1 LLNRELLKK
10 VKKIELST
18 RHLVNDV
25 FGGEYH
31 SVFKGRGM
39 EFAEVREYTPGDEI
53 RTIDWNVSARTGVPY
68 VKLFEEERE
77 LTVMVMVDAS
87 ASGAFGTRGQ
97 MKRNLAAE
105 LSAVLAFSA
114 VKNNDKVGLIIFT
127 DRVEKFIPPRKGRAH
142 VLRVI
147 REVLDHEPQH
157 QGTNI
162 EAALEFMSRVQ
173 RKRAVVFMISDFL
186 DKHYEKSIKQAS
198 RRHDMLSFHLQDP
211 WELALP
217 NLGLIQLH
225 DVETGETSLVNTGK
239 SSLREAYKEQSKK
252 RHAELQAF
260 FKSNGLDY
268 LAVRTDKPYVDLLIS
283 FFRRRATRM
292 R

>member
-1 LLNRELLKK
+1 MLNRDLLKK
-10 VKKIELST
+10 VKRIEIST
-18 RHLVNDV
+18 KHLVNDV

-39 EFAEVREYTPGDEI
+39 EFAEVREYMPGDEI
-53 RTIDWNVSARTGVPY
+53 RTIDWNVSARTGVPH

-77 LTVMVMVDAS
+77 LTVMIMVDAS

-97 MKRNLAAE
+97 MKRDLAAE

-114 VKNNDKVGLIIFT
+114 IKNNDKVGLIIFT
-127 DRVEKFIPPRKGRAH
+127 DRVEKFIPPRKGRGH

-147 REVLDHEPQH
+147 REVLDHEPLH

-186 DKHYEKSIKQAS
+186 DKNYEKSIKQIC
-198 RRHDMLSFHLQDP
+198 RRHDMLSFHLRDP
-211 WELALP
+211 WEIELP

-225 DVETGETSLVNTGK
+225 DGETGETALVNTGK
-239 SSLREAYKEQSKK
+239 ASLREAYKTEARNRQ
-252 RHAELQAF
+252 AELQAF

-268 LAVRTDKPYVDLLIS
+268 LSIQTDKPYVDLLIS
-283 FFRRRATRM
+283 FFRQRAMRM

>member
-1 LLNRELLKK
+1 MLNRDLLKK

-18 RHLVNDV
+18 RHLVNEV

-77 LTVMVMVDAS
+77 LTVMILVDAS
-87 ASGAFGTRGQ
+87 ASGAFGTRVQ

-127 DRVEKFIPPRKGRAH
+127 DRVENYIPPRKGRSH

-147 REVLDHEPQH
+147 REVLNHQPQH
-157 QGTNI
+157 QGTSINTAI
-162 EAALEFMSRVQ
+162 EFMNRVL
-173 RKRAVVFMISDFL
+173 RKRAVTFMISDFL
-186 DKHYEKSIKQAS
+186 DQDYEKSLKQAS

-211 WELALP
+211 WEIEIP
-217 NLGLIQLH
+217 DLGLIQIH
-225 DVETGETSLVNTGK
+225 DGETGETSLINT
-239 SSLREAYKEQSKK
+239 SNRSLRNAYKQKGQD
-252 RHAELQAF
+252 RLDQLQNF
-260 FKSNGLDY
+260 FKSSGLDY
-268 LAVRTDKPYVDLLIS
+268 LPIRTDVPYVDPLII
-283 FFRRRATRM
+283 FFRKRAMRTR
-292 R
+292 

>member
-1 LLNRELLKK
+1 MINRELLKK

-18 RHLVNDV
+18 RHLVNEV

-53 RTIDWNVSARTGVPY
+53 RTIDWNVSARTGTTH

-77 LTVMVMVDAS
+77 LTVMIMVDAS

-97 MKRNLAAE
+97 MKRTLAAE

-127 DRVEKFIPPRKGRAH
+127 DRVEKFVPPRKGRSH

-147 REVLDHEPQH
+147 REVLNHEPQH
-157 QGTNI
+157 QGTDI
-162 EAALEFMSRVQ
+162 DAALEFMNRVI
-173 RKRAVVFMISDFL
+173 RKRSVVFMISDFFC
-186 DKHYEKSIKQAS
+186 AS
-198 RRHDMLSFHLQDP
+198 
-211 WELALP
+211 A
-217 NLGLIQLH
+217 NIT
-225 DVETGETSLVNTGK
+225 VTSLSAVEVIVTAISAPFALN
-239 SSLREAYKEQSKK
+239 SFASLS
-252 RHAELQAF
+252 L
-260 FKSNGLDY
+260 S
-268 LAVRTDKPYVDLLIS
+268 VCILL
-283 FFRRRATRM
+283 
-292 R
+292 

>member
-1 LLNRELLKK
+1 MLNRELLKK

-18 RHLVNDV
+18 RHLVNEV

-39 EFAEVREYTPGDEI
+39 EFAEVREYTPGDDI
-53 RTIDWNVSARTGVPY
+53 RTIDWNVSARTGVPF

-77 LTVMVMVDAS
+77 LTVMILVDAS
-87 ASGAFGTRGQ
+87 ASGAFGTRVQ
-97 MKRNLAAE
+97 MKRALAAE

-127 DRVEKFIPPRKGRAH
+127 DRVEKYIPPRKGRSH

-157 QGTNI
+157 QGTSINT
-162 EAALEFMSRVQ
+162 ALEFMSRVI
-173 RKRAVVFMISDFL
+173 RKRAVTFMISDFL
-186 DKHYEKSIKQAS
+186 DNDYEKSLRQAS

-211 WELALP
+211 WEIKLP
-217 NLGLIQLH
+217 DLGIIQIH
-225 DVETGETSLVNTGK
+225 DGETGETSLINTGK
-239 SSLREAYKEQSKK
+239 KSIRKAYEERSQQRFSDLQS
-252 RHAELQAF
+252 F

-268 LAVRTDKPYVDLLIS
+268 LAVRTDIPYVDSLIN
-283 FFRRRATRM
+283 FFRKRAM
-292 R
+292 RSR

>member
-1 LLNRELLKK
+1 MLNRDLLKK

-18 RHLVNDV
+18 RHLVNEV

-39 EFAEVREYTPGDEI
+39 EFAEVREYTPGDDI

-77 LTVMVMVDAS
+77 LTVMILVDAS
-87 ASGAFGTRGQ
+87 ASGAFGTKVQ
-97 MKRNLAAE
+97 MKRSLAAE

-127 DRVEKFIPPRKGRAH
+127 DRVEKYIPPRKGRSH

-157 QGTNI
+157 QGTSINT
-162 EAALEFMSRVQ
+162 ALEFMSRVI
-173 RKRAVVFMISDFL
+173 RKRSVTFMISDFL
-186 DKHYEKSIKQAS
+186 DKDYERSIKQAS
-198 RRHDMLSFHLQDP
+198 RKHDMLSFHLQDP
-211 WELALP
+211 WEIQLP
-217 NLGLIQLH
+217 DLGLIQLH
-225 DVETGETSLVNTGK
+225 DGETGETSLINTGNAT
-239 SSLREAYKEQSKK
+239 LRKTYETRSRE
-252 RHAELQAF
+252 RFENLQNF

-268 LAVRTDKPYVDLLIS
+268 LPIRTDVPYVDALIS
-283 FFRRRATRM
+283 FFRKRAARRR
-292 R
+292 

>member
-1 LLNRELLKK
+1 MINRELLKK

-18 RHLVNDV
+18 RHLVNEV

-53 RTIDWNVSARTGVPY
+53 RTIDWNVSARMGTTH

-77 LTVMVMVDAS
+77 LTVMIMVDAS

-97 MKRNLAAE
+97 MKRTLAAE

-127 DRVEKFIPPRKGRAH
+127 DTVEKFIPPRKGRSH

-147 REVLDHEPQH
+147 REVLNHEPSN

-162 EAALEFMSRVQ
+162 ESALEFMNRVI
-173 RKRAVVFMISDFL
+173 RKRSVVFMISDFL
-186 DKHYEKSIKQAS
+186 DKGFEKSVKQSS
-198 RRHDMLSFHLQDP
+198 RRHDMLSFHLYDP
-211 WELALP
+211 WELELP
-217 NLGLIQLH
+217 ALGLVQMH
-225 DVETGETSLVNTGK
+225 DSETGSTSLVNTNRAAVRK
-239 SSLREAYKEQSKK
+239 SFNEHSLK
-252 RHAELQAF
+252 RFDELKSF
-260 FKSNGLDY
+260 FKTNRLDY
-268 LAVRTDKPYVDLLIS
+268 LPIRTDIPYVDPLIS
-283 FFRRRATRM
+283 FFRKRAMRRR
-292 R
+292 

>member
-1 LLNRELLKK
+1 MLNRDLLKK

-18 RHLVNDV
+18 RHLVNEV

-77 LTVMVMVDAS
+77 LTVMILVDAS
-87 ASGAFGTRGQ
+87 ASGAFGTRVQ

-127 DRVEKFIPPRKGRAH
+127 DRVENYIPPRKGRSH

-147 REVLDHEPQH
+147 REVLNHQPQH
-157 QGTNI
+157 QGTSINTAI
-162 EAALEFMSRVQ
+162 EFMNRVL
-173 RKRAVVFMISDFL
+173 RKRAVTFMISDFL
-186 DKHYEKSIKQAS
+186 DQDYEKSLKQAS

-211 WELALP
+211 WEIEIP
-217 NLGLIQLH
+217 DLGLIQIH
-225 DVETGETSLVNTGK
+225 DGETGETSLINT
-239 SSLREAYKEQSKK
+239 SNRSLRNAYKQKGQD
-252 RHAELQAF
+252 RLDQLQNF
-260 FKSNGLDY
+260 FKSSGLDY
-268 LAVRTDKPYVDLLIS
+268 LPIRTDVPYVDPLIN
-283 FFRRRATRM
+283 FFRKRAMRTR
-292 R
+292 

>member
-1 LLNRELLKK
+1 VLNRELLRK

-18 RHLVNDV
+18 RHLVNEV

-39 EFAEVREYTPGDEI
+39 EFAEVREYSPGDDI

-68 VKLFEEERE
+68 VKLFDEERE
-77 LTVMVMVDAS
+77 LTVMLLVDAS
-87 ASGAFGTRGQ
+87 ASGAFGTQGQ
-97 MKRNLAAE
+97 MKRNLAVE

-127 DRVEKFIPPRKGRAH
+127 DRVEKYIPPRKGRSH

-147 REVLDHEPQH
+147 REVLNHEPQY
-157 QGTNI
+157 QGTSI
-162 EAALEFMSRVQ
+162 RTAIEFMNKVL

-186 DKHYEKSIKQAS
+186 DHDYEKSLKQAS
-198 RRHDMLSFHLQDP
+198 RRHDILSFHLQDP

-217 NLGLIQLH
+217 DLGLIQIH
-225 DVETGETSLVNTGK
+225 DGETGETALVNT
-239 SSLREAYKEQSKK
+239 SRAALRNAYHERSQRRFEDLRSY
-252 RHAELQAF
+252 
-260 FKSNGLDY
+260 FKANGLDY
-268 LAVRTDKPYVDLLIS
+268 LPVRTDQPYVDALIG
-283 FFRRRATRM
+283 FFRKRALRS

>member
-1 LLNRELLKK
+1 MLNRELLKK
-10 VKKIELST
+10 VKRIELST
-18 RHLVNDV
+18 RHLVNEV

-53 RTIDWNVSARTGVPY
+53 RTIDWNVSARAGTPY

-77 LTVMVMVDAS
+77 LTVMVLVDAS
-87 ASGAFGTRGQ
+87 ASGAFGTKGQ

-127 DRVEKFIPPRKGRAH
+127 DRVEKFIPPRKGRSH

-147 REVLDHEPQH
+147 REVLDHEPKY

-162 EAALEFMSRVQ
+162 QAAMEFMNRVI
-173 RKRAVVFMISDFL
+173 RKRSVIFMISDFL
-186 DKHYEKSIKQAS
+186 DEGYEKSLKQS
-198 RRHDMLSFHLQDP
+198 SSRHDMLSFHLHDP
-211 WELALP
+211 WELELP
-217 NLGLIQLH
+217 DLGLIQMH
-225 DVETGETSLVNTGK
+225 DSETGDTSLINTGNAAVRK
-239 SSLREAYKEQSKK
+239 TFNANSKQRFEQ
-252 RHAELQAF
+252 LQSF
-260 FKSNGLDY
+260 FKSNRLDY
-268 LAVRTDKPYVDLLIS
+268 LPIRTDQPYVDSLIQ
-283 FFRRRATRM
+283 FFRKRALRI

>member
-1 LLNRELLKK
+1 MLNRDLLKK

-18 RHLVNDV
+18 RHLVNEV

-53 RTIDWNVSARTGVPY
+53 RTIDWNVSARTGVPH

-77 LTVMVMVDAS
+77 LTVMILVDAS

-127 DRVEKFIPPRKGRAH
+127 DTVEKYIPPRKGRSH

-147 REVLDHEPQH
+147 REVLNHEPQN
-157 QGTNI
+157 QGTSI
-162 EAALEFMSRVQ
+162 KTALEFMSRVI
-173 RKRAVVFMISDFL
+173 RKRSVVFMISDFL
-186 DKHYEKSIKQAS
+186 DTGYEKSIKQAS

-211 WELALP
+211 WEIELP

-225 DVETGETSLVNTGK
+225 DGETGETALVNTGRAALRKAYSQK
-239 SSLREAYKEQSKK
+239 SRLRFEQLK
-252 RHAELQAF
+252 AF

-268 LAVRTDKPYVDLLIS
+268 LAIRTDIPYVDPLIN
-283 FFRRRATRM
+283 FFRKRALRV

>member
-1 LLNRELLKK
+1 MLNRDLLKK

-18 RHLVNDV
+18 RHLVNEV

-77 LTVMVMVDAS
+77 LTVMIMVDAS

-127 DRVEKFIPPRKGRAH
+127 DRVEKFIPPRKGRSH

-147 REVLDHEPQH
+147 REVLNHEPENP
-157 QGTNI
+157 GTQINS
-162 EAALEFMSRVQ
+162 ALEFMNRVL
-173 RKRAVVFMISDFL
+173 RKRSVVFMISDFL
-186 DKHYEKSIKQAS
+186 DKGYEKSIKQAS

-211 WELALP
+211 WEMDLP
-217 NLGLIQLH
+217 NLGLIQIH
-225 DVETGETSLVNTGK
+225 DGETGETSLVNTSK
-239 SSLREAYKEQSKK
+239 RSLRKAYNDQASK
-252 RHAELQAF
+252 RFERLQAF
-260 FKSNGLDY
+260 FRSNGLDY
-268 LAVRTDKPYVDLLIS
+268 LNIRTDVPYVDSLIS
-283 FFRRRATRM
+283 FFRKRAARV

>member
-1 LLNRELLKK
+1 MLNRDLLKK

-18 RHLVNDV
+18 RHLVNEV

-39 EFAEVREYTPGDEI
+39 EFAEVREYSPGDEI
-53 RTIDWNVSARTGVPY
+53 RTIDWNVSARTGVPH

-77 LTVMVMVDAS
+77 LTVMIMVDAS
-87 ASGAFGTRGQ
+87 ASGAFGTRVQ

-127 DRVEKFIPPRKGRAH
+127 DRVEKYIPPRKGRSH

-147 REVLDHEPQH
+147 REVLNHEPQH
-157 QGTNI
+157 QGTSINT
-162 EAALEFMSRVQ
+162 ALEFMNRVL
-173 RKRAVVFMISDFL
+173 RKRSVIFLISDFL
-186 DKHYEKSIKQAS
+186 DTDYDRSIKQTS
-198 RRHDMLSFHLQDP
+198 RRHDLLSFHLQDP
-211 WELALP
+211 WETKLP

-225 DVETGETSLVNTGK
+225 DGETGETSLVNTGK
-239 SSLREAYKEQSKK
+239 ASLRKAYQEQAKL
-252 RHAELQAF
+252 RMDQLQAF
-260 FKSNGLDY
+260 FKLNGLDY
-268 LAVRTDKPYVDLLIS
+268 LVIRTDIPYVDPLIS
-283 FFRRRATRM
+283 YFRKRATRN

>member
-1 LLNRELLKK
+1 MLNRDLLKK

-18 RHLVNDV
+18 RHLVNEV

-53 RTIDWNVSARTGVPY
+53 RTIDWNVSARTGVTH

-87 ASGAFGTRGQ
+87 ASGAFGTRVQ

-127 DRVEKFIPPRKGRAH
+127 DRVEKFIPPRKGRSH

-147 REVLDHEPQH
+147 REVLNHEPQH
-157 QGTNI
+157 QGTSINT
-162 EAALEFMSRVQ
+162 ALEFMNRVL
-173 RKRAVVFMISDFL
+173 RKRSVIFMISDFL
-186 DKHYEKSIKQAS
+186 DTEFDKSIKQS
-198 RRHDMLSFHLQDP
+198 CRRHDFLSFHLQDP
-211 WELALP
+211 WETQLP

-225 DVETGETSLVNTGK
+225 DGETGETSLVNTGNTSMRK
-239 SSLREAYKEQSKK
+239 AYQHQAKLRMD
-252 RHAELQAF
+252 RLVAF
-260 FKSNGLDY
+260 FKMNGLDY
-268 LAVRTDKPYVDLLIS
+268 LVIRTDIPYVDSLIS
-283 FFRRRATRM
+283 FFRKRALRK

>member
-1 LLNRELLKK
+1 MLNRELLKK

-18 RHLVNDV
+18 RHLVNEV

-39 EFAEVREYTPGDEI
+39 EFAEVREYSPGDEI
-53 RTIDWNVSARTGVPY
+53 RTIDWNVSARTGTPY

-77 LTVMVMVDAS
+77 LTVMIMVDAS

-127 DRVEKFIPPRKGRAH
+127 DRVEKYIPPRKGRSH

-147 REVLDHEPQH
+147 REVLNHEPKH
-157 QGTNI
+157 QGTSINS
-162 EAALEFMSRVQ
+162 ALEFMSRVL
-173 RKRAVVFMISDFL
+173 RKRSVIFMISDFL
-186 DKHYEKSIKQAS
+186 DNDYEKSVKQAS

-211 WELALP
+211 WEIELP
-217 NLGLIQLH
+217 DLGLIQIH
-225 DVETGETSLVNTGK
+225 DGETGETSIINTGK
-239 SSLREAYKEQSKK
+239 SSIRKTYSQNSRNRFET
-252 RHAELQAF
+252 LQNF
-260 FKSNGLDY
+260 FKTNRLDY
-268 LAVRTDKPYVDLLIS
+268 LPVRTDEPYVDLLIS

>member
-1 LLNRELLKK
+1 MLNRELLKK

>member
-1 LLNRELLKK
+1 M
-10 VKKIELST
+10 KKIELST
-18 RHLVNDV
+18 RHLVNEV

-39 EFAEVREYTPGDEI
+39 EFAEVREYMPGDEI
-53 RTIDWNVSARTGVPY
+53 RTIDWNVSARTGVPH

-77 LTVMVMVDAS
+77 LTVMIMVDAS
-87 ASGAFGTRGQ
+87 ASGAFGTQGQ

-127 DRVEKFIPPRKGRAH
+127 DQVEKFIPPRKGRSH

-147 REVLDHEPQH
+147 REVLNHEAQH
-157 QGTNI
+157 SGTSINT
-162 EAALEFMSRVQ
+162 ALEYMSRVL
-173 RKRAVVFMISDFL
+173 RKRSVIFMISDFL
-186 DKHYEKSIKQAS
+186 DKNYERSVKQAA

-211 WELALP
+211 WELELP
-217 NLGLIQLH
+217 NLGLIQMH
-225 DVETGETSLVNTGK
+225 DGETGETALVNTGNAAFRK
-239 SSLREAYKEQSKK
+239 SYSEESLRRFETLKN
-252 RHAELQAF
+252 F
-260 FKSNGLDY
+260 FKTNRLDY
-268 LAVRTDKPYVDLLIS
+268 LPIRTDIPYVDSLIS
-283 FFRRRATRM
+283 FFRRRALRV